1 MLKTVDLI
9 EMAKRHQGDVTDY
22 RIGKL
27 LGINPSRISTFRNT
41 ASKPGNSIAMRLGE
55 LAGVDPLEAV
65 ALVNIERATDA
76 EDREMWESILE
87 RVSQAKKGR
96 KTS

>member
-9 EMAKRHQGDVTDY
+9 EMAKHRHGDVTDY

-27 LGINPSRISTFRNT
+27 LGIDPSKISVYRRTS
-41 ASKPGNSIAMRLGE
+41 SKPGNSIAMRLGE
-55 LAGVDPLEAV
+55 LAGIDPLEAV
-65 ALVNIERATDA
+65 ALVNLERAST
-76 EDREMWESILE
+76 EEEREVWEAMVSRL
-87 RVSQAKKGR
+87 SQAKKGR

>member
-9 EMAKRHQGDVTDY
+9 DMAKKRHGDVTDY

-27 LGINPSRISTFRNT
+27 LGIDPSKISTYRHT
-41 ASKPGNSIAMRLGE
+41 ASKPGNPIAMRLGE

-65 ALVNIERATDA
+65 ALVNLERATA
-76 EDREMWESILE
+76 PEEREVWEAILE
-87 RVSQAKKGR
+87 RLSHAKKGR
-96 KTS
+96 KAS